1 MNMKFKYNI
10 LALVLFLFMGNAC
23 SDFLDVQP
31 KDKQTDKQLYAT
43 KGGFYAASN
52 GVYNKLSSSSL
63 YGKSLT
69 YEMIDVLSKR
79 YGPQTNNT
87 YLTALTAWDYTDSQV
102 EQKISAVWLTAYNTI
117 MNCNVILEN
126 IEEQDGV
133 LTEKEANIMKGE
145 MLAMRAFL
153 HFDMLRLFG
162 PRLAINDNDASIPY
176 NESTTVQVLDI
187 LPADSVLSFKILRD
201 LNEAEDLLKDNDPV
215 IADGP
220 LAFMPEDREG
230 LQLHY
235 RQMRFNYYS
244 VLALK
249 ARVYLY
255 AKDKEN
261 ALTTA
266 KRILDDPIVNTH
278 FPPVDPNKLLAN
290 TTTPDRFFSSEVF
303 MGMYVKKM
311 KDIFTYNFDPDN
323 SRTSL
328 LKPRIN
334 YVTTQLFQGET
345 ADYRYQS
352 QWQQSTSVGVTGEM
366 LVKYKGIVDEDNR
379 LFHGTFMPLIRLSE
393 MYLIAAECE
402 PDIAAGTV
410 WLNEF
415 RARRG
420 VPNKTFST
428 QAQLMTALRFEYLK
442 EFYGEGQIFYMYK
455 RMNTNLLSAE
465 NGYNTSSY
473 TITATQ
479 YVLPI
484 PASEMENR

>member
-10 LALVLFLFMGNAC
+10 LALVLFVFMGNAC

-52 GVYNKLSSSSL
+52 GVYNKMSSSSL

-79 YGPQTNNT
+79 YSPQTNNT
-87 YLTALTAWDYTDSQV
+87 YLTALNSWDYSNNQV
-102 EQKISAVWLTAYNTI
+102 EQKVSAVWSTAYNTI

-126 IEEQDGV
+126 IKEQDGV
-133 LTEKEANIMKGE
+133 LTQKEADILKGE

-162 PRLAINDNDASIPY
+162 PMLAINDKEASIPY

-187 LPADSVLSFKILRD
+187 LPADSVLNYKILKD
-201 LNEAEDLLKDNDPV
+201 LDEAEALLKLNDPV
-215 IADGP
+215 VTEGR
-220 LAFMPEDREG
+220 LAFMPEDKEG

-255 AKDKEN
+255 AKDKEK
-261 ALTTA
+261 ALVAA
-266 KRILDDPIVNTH
+266 KKLLEDPTVNTY

-290 TTTPDRFFSSEVF
+290 STTPDRLFSTEVL
-303 MGMYVKKM
+303 MGMYVKTM

-323 SRTSL
+323 SSTSL
-328 LKPRIN
+328 LKPRVN
-334 YVTTQLFQGET
+334 FVTPLLFQGET

-352 QWQQSTSVGVTGEM
+352 QWQQSSSVGVTGEV
-366 LVKYKGIVDEDNR
+366 LVKYKGILDENNQ

-393 MYLIAAECE
+393 MYLIAAEAE
-402 PDIAAGTV
+402 SNIADGAL
-410 WLNEF
+410 WLNKF
-415 RARRG
+415 RLRRG
-420 VPNKTFST
+420 VPDKTISSNVE
-428 QAQLMTALRFEYLK
+428 LMSALRLEYLK

-455 RMNTNLLSAE
+455 RMNVNIASAE
-465 NGYNTSSY
+465 NGHNTSTYGTNASRF
-473 TITATQ
+473 
-479 YVLPI
+479 VVPM
-484 PASEMENR
+484 PASEIENR